1 MNLELTDKV
10 ALVAASSQGL
20 GKAVAMCL
28 AREGAKIALCAR
40 GSEALEATATEIRK
54 ETGVEVFAAPADVT
68 AESRVKSYVEQVVA
82 FFGRI
87 DICVANAGGPPAKPF
102 DQTTSDEWR
111 RAIELN
117 FLSTLYLA
125 QATLPLMKAQR
136 WGRFVSVTSI
146 SIKQPLP
153 NMALSNSVR
162 AAVTGLMKTLSTE
175 YAPFNVLVNNVC
187 PGYTATTRLTDLAD
201 ALAKSGNTTPAEVAS
216 KWTSQI
222 PLGRLAT
229 PQEFADAVVFLCSQ
243 RASYITGVSLAVDGG
258 FAKGLL

>member
-1 MNLELTDKV
+1 MNLELKDKV
-10 ALVAASSQGL
+10 AVVAASSQGL
-20 GKAVAMCL
+20 GKAVAMGL
-28 AREGAKIALCAR
+28 AREGAKVALCAR
-40 GSEALEATATEIRK
+40 GAEALDATAEEIRR
-54 ETGVEVFAAPADVT
+54 ETGAHVFAAPADVT
-68 AESRVKSYVEQVVA
+68 AESRVRSYVDQVLDH
-82 FFGRI
+82 FGKI

-111 RAIELN
+111 RAIDLN

-125 QATLPLMKAQR
+125 QATLPYMKQQR
-136 WGRFVSVTSI
+136 WGRFVAITSV

-162 AAVTGLMKTLSTE
+162 SAVTGLMKTLSTE

-187 PGYTATTRLTDLAD
+187 PGYTATARLAGLAA
-201 ALAKSGNTTPAEVAS
+201 ALAKADGSTPDEAAS
-216 KWTSQI
+216 RWTAQI

-229 PQEFADAVVFLCSQ
+229 PEEFADAVVFLCSE

-258 FAKGLL
+258 FSKGIF